1 MLARIILSR
10 GLRGQGYSAVRGTE
24 YHAELEVLETVS
36 CILVIFYICGSLFGS
51 ISTKRGGG
59 RRIPLLD
66 IAIHYLFSVVTFVAT
81 KFLVF
86 IS

>member
-1 MLARIILSR
+1 MSYRIRSIGSSILYP
-10 GLRGQGYSAVRGTE
+10 GDFLHFVV
-24 YHAELEVLETVS
+24 H
-36 CILVIFYICGSLFGS
+36 LFGS
-51 ISTKRGGG
+51 ISTKREGG
-59 RRIPLLD
+59 RRTPLLD